1 MARPVEGF
9 RVLESGQMIAGRFC
23 AMLLADRGADV
34 IKMTVRNAVRF
45 VVIALASATAM
56 AQPARTY
63 PVKPIRIVVP
73 YAPGGPM
80 DFIGQ
85 TLAARMGPALG
96 QNMFIDNRTGAGGA
110 IGTDAVAKAAPDGY
124 TLLHSSNSHT
134 TLASLIRNLP
144 YDPVKDFVPV
154 SLLMRSVGYVLAVHP
169 SVPARSVKELVALA
183 KAHPGE
189 LNYGSGGIGNTMHF
203 AAEQFSMAAGTK
215 LAHVPY
221 KGVGQAIID
230 LVGGRIEL
238 CFLSARS
245 ALALVRAGK
254 LRALGISAR
263 ERWSE
268 LPDVP
273 TIDEAGVKGFVSA
286 AWYGFW
292 FPAATPNEYVLR
304 INTEAAKAMEDP
316 ATRRKLTDEGLVPV
330 ASSPQAFA
338 SAIAEEIEMNRKL
351 VARIG
356 LQPQ

>member
-1 MARPVEGF
+1 
-9 RVLESGQMIAGRFC
+9 
-23 AMLLADRGADV
+23 
-34 IKMTVRNAVRF
+34 
-45 VVIALASATAM
+45 
-56 AQPARTY
+56 
-63 PVKPIRIVVP
+63 
-73 YAPGGPM
+73 
-80 DFIGQ
+80 
-85 TLAARMGPALG
+85 
-96 QNMFIDNRTGAGGA
+96 MFIENRTGAGGA

-134 TLASLIRNLP
+134 TLASLIKNLP

-154 SLLMRSVGYVLAVHP
+154 SLLLRSVGFVLAVHP
-169 SVPARSVKELVALA
+169 SVPARSVKEFVALA
-183 KAHPGE
+183 RAHPGT

-215 LAHVPY
+215 LMHVPY
-221 KGVGQAIID
+221 KGSGQAVVD

-245 ALALVRAGK
+245 ALAHVRAGK

-273 TIDEAGVKGFVSA
+273 TIEEAGVKGFVTA

-292 FPAATPNEYVLR
+292 FPAGTPNEYVTR

-316 ATRRKLTDEGLVPV
+316 ATRRKLVDEGLVTV
-330 ASSPQAFA
+330 ASTPQAFVT
-338 SAIAEEIEMNRKL
+338 AIAEEIEMNRKL

-356 LQPQ
+356 LTPQ

>member
-1 MARPVEGF
+1 
-9 RVLESGQMIAGRFC
+9 
-23 AMLLADRGADV
+23 
-34 IKMTVRNAVRF
+34 
-45 VVIALASATAM
+45 
-56 AQPARTY
+56 
-63 PVKPIRIVVP
+63 
-73 YAPGGPM
+73 
-80 DFIGQ
+80 
-85 TLAARMGPALG
+85 
-96 QNMFIDNRTGAGGA
+96 
-110 IGTDAVAKAAPDGY
+110 
-124 TLLHSSNSHT
+124 
-134 TLASLIRNLP
+134 
-144 YDPVKDFVPV
+144 
-154 SLLMRSVGYVLAVHP
+154 
-169 SVPARSVKELVALA
+169 
-183 KAHPGE
+183 
-189 LNYGSGGIGNTMHF
+189 
-203 AAEQFSMAAGTK
+203 MAAGTK

-221 KGVGQAIID
+221 KGVGQAVID

-304 INTEAAKAMEDP
+304 INTDAAKAMEDP